1 MDVVDTLHG
10 RAESFTRSIQPCLGE
25 EYTIETDRHG
35 AAENILGTCYNVS
48 YQYAQR
54 KLTRG
59 NKRTEY

>member
-35 AAENILGTCYNVS
+35 AAHVTMSHISMLKEN
-48 YQYAQR
+48 
-54 KLTRG
+54 
-59 NKRTEY
+59 